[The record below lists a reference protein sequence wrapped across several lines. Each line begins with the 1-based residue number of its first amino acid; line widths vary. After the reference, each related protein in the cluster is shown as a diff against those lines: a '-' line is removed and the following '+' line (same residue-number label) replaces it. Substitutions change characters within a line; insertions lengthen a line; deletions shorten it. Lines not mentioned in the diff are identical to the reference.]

1 VLKARYTHETVER
14 ARRRPGNHNQ
24 RRSAV
29 GRELAN
35 RLANEYYERFV
46 REGVDEINAV
56 GELADLIRATP
67 QFNGRSSEY
76 GRGSRVK
83 NFCTTSSARR
93 VVARAGQDF

>member
-1 VLKARYTHETVER
+1 VPAVGR
-14 ARRRPGNHNQ
+14 NHNQ

-56 GELADLIRATP
+56 GELPISSAPLRSS
-67 QFNGRSSEY
+67 NGRSSEY

-93 VVARAGQDF
+93 RCCARPDRTS